1 MEIQAGFKQKQS
13 GKSNLSNMT
22 HIGILSDTHGYLH
35 PKIFEFFS
43 TVDEIW
49 HAGDIGNLK
58 IADELAAF
66 KPLKAVYGNIDGTDI
81 RMTHP
86 LVQVFITEQVK
97 VLITHIAGTSRSYS
111 DEVKQLISINQP
123 GLLVCGHS
131 HILKVKYQPKEKM
144 LHINPGAAGVSG
156 FHHVI
161 TMIRLEIDGSRIQ
174 NLEVLEL
181 PRKIFVND

>member
-1 MEIQAGFKQKQS
+1 
-13 GKSNLSNMT
+13 MT

-43 TVDEIW
+43 AVDEIW
-49 HAGDIGNLK
+49 HAGDIGNIK

-66 KPLKAVYGNIDGTDI
+66 KPLKAVYGNIDGTDV
-81 RMTHP
+81 RVTYP
-86 LVQVFITEQVK
+86 LVQSFTTEQLR
-97 VLITHIAGTSRSYS
+97 VLITHIAGTSRSYTAH
-111 DEVKQLISINQP
+111 VKQLINTEHP

-131 HILKVKYQPKEKM
+131 HILKVKYQQKEGL
-144 LHINPGAAGVSG
+144 LHINPGAAGISG
-156 FHHVI
+156 FHQVI

-181 PRKIFVND
+181 PRKIINECDR

>member
-1 MEIQAGFKQKQS
+1 MEIQVGFKQKQS
-13 GKSNLSNMT
+13 GKSNSMNMT

-43 TVDEIW
+43 AVDELW

-58 IADELAAF
+58 TADELAAF
-66 KPLKAVYGNIDGTDI
+66 KPLKAVYGNIDDTEV

-86 LVQVFITEQVK
+86 LVQIFIAEQVK

-111 DEVKQLISINQP
+111 DEVKQLININQP
-123 GLLVCGHS
+123 GILVCGHS
-131 HILKVKYQPKEKM
+131 HILKVKYQQKEKL

-161 TMIRLEIDGSRIQ
+161 TMIRLEIDGSQIQ

>member
-1 MEIQAGFKQKQS
+1 MEIQAGFKQKRS
-13 GKSNLSNMT
+13 GKSNLINMT
-22 HIGILSDTHGYLH
+22 YIGILSDTHGYLH

-43 TVDEIW
+43 TVNEIW

-58 IADELAAF
+58 ISDELAAF
-66 KPLKAVYGNIDGTDI
+66 KPLKAVYGNIDGTDV
-81 RMTHP
+81 RMTYP
-86 LVQVFITEQVK
+86 LVQIFITEQVK

-131 HILKVKYQPKEKM
+131 HILKVKYQPKEKL

-156 FHHVI
+156 YHHVI
-161 TMIRLEIDGSRIQ
+161 TMIRLEIDGSQIQ

-181 PRKIFVND
+181 PRKTFVND

>member
-1 MEIQAGFKQKQS
+1 MK
-13 GKSNLSNMT
+13 

-35 PKIFEFFS
+35 PKIFEFFAD
-43 TVDEIW
+43 VDEIW
-49 HAGDIGNLK
+49 HAGDFGNLK
-58 IADELAAF
+58 TADELAAF
-66 KPLKAVYGNIDGTDI
+66 KPLKAVYGNIDDTEV
-81 RMTHP
+81 RMTYP
-86 LVQVFITEQVK
+86 LVQSFIIEEVK
-97 VLITHIAGTSRSYS
+97 ILITHIAGTSHSYS
-111 DEVKQLISINQP
+111 EQVKQLISINQP

-131 HILKVKYQPKEKM
+131 HILKVKYQPREKL

-181 PRKIFVND
+181 PRKIYAGD

>member
-1 MEIQAGFKQKQS
+1 MEILVGFKQKLS
-13 GKSNLSNMT
+13 GKSNPIIMT

-43 TVDEIW
+43 AVDEIW

-66 KPLKAVYGNIDGTDI
+66 KPLRAVYGNIDDTVV
-81 RMTHP
+81 RMTYP
-86 LVQVFITEQVK
+86 LTKSFMAEDVK
-97 VLITHIAGTSRSYS
+97 VLIMHISGTSHSYS
-111 DEVKQLISINQP
+111 TEVKQLIDNNHP
-123 GLLVCGHS
+123 GILVCGHS
-131 HILKVKYQPKEKM
+131 HILKVKYQPKEKL

-161 TMIRLEIDGSRIQ
+161 TMIRLEIDGSKIQ

-181 PRKIFVND
+181 PRKSLAND

>member
-1 MEIQAGFKQKQS
+1 MEIQAGFKQKLS
-13 GKSNLSNMT
+13 GKFNPTIMT

-43 TVDEIW
+43 GVDEIW

-66 KPLKAVYGNIDGTDI
+66 KPLKAVYGNIDDSEV
-81 RMTHP
+81 RMTYP
-86 LVQVFITEQVK
+86 LVQIFIIEHVK
-97 VLITHIAGTSRSYS
+97 VLITHIVGTSRSYS
-111 DEVKQLISINQP
+111 DEVIQLINFNKP
-123 GLLVCGHS
+123 GMLVCGHS
-131 HILKVKYQPKEKM
+131 HILKVKYQQKEKL

-161 TMIRLEIDGSRIQ
+161 TMIRLEIDGSQIQ

-181 PRKIFVND
+181 PRKIFIND